1 MVKVPMFP
9 LHIWLPEAHVEAPTI
24 GSVLLAGI
32 LLKLGGYGI
41 IRFLFPLFPAGTVFF
56 TPIVIT
62 FLTLGIIYASLG
74 TLVQVDIKKM
84 VAYSSIG
91 HMNYGLLGLF
101 ALNAEGLVG
110 SIYLMVAHGFAS
122 SGLFCIVGMLYD
134 RYKTRILTLFGGISV
149 VMPYFTFFFF
159 IFTLANLGF
168 PGTLNFIGEFL
179 VLVGIIQKNTTV
191 SVLAATSVIW
201 SAAYAL
207 ILFTQ
212 VMYGSFRVSL
222 RQSFDV
228 TPLEMIVLVLL
239 AFPLVFLGLFGNLIL
254 VVFIDY
260 MFVVL

>member
-1 MVKVPMFP
+1 
-9 LHIWLPEAHVEAPTI
+9 
-24 GSVLLAGI
+24 
-32 LLKLGGYGI
+32 
-41 IRFLFPLFPAGTVFF
+41 
-56 TPIVIT
+56 
-62 FLTLGIIYASLG
+62 
-74 TLVQVDIKKM
+74 
-84 VAYSSIG
+84 
-91 HMNYGLLGLF
+91 
-101 ALNAEGLVG
+101 
-110 SIYLMVAHGFAS
+110 
-122 SGLFCIVGMLYD
+122 
-134 RYKTRILTLFGGISV
+134 
-149 VMPYFTFFFF
+149 
-159 IFTLANLGF
+159 LGF

-254 VVFIDY
+254 GVFIDY